1 MNTSIG
7 ESKEVNIYENRAYGI
22 QTIENKDDNAYVEYG
37 DDKRKEDRTCKQVRS
52 TSELCSRED
61 SWWYI
66 CLACFMCR

>member
-22 QTIENKDDNAYVEYG
+22 KTIENKDDNAYVEY
-37 DDKRKEDRTCKQVRS
+37 DNSRRD
-52 TSELCSRED
+52 RED
-61 SWWYI
+61 SWWLL